1 MKILQNMTA
10 EKLGYSARTIGII
23 GNYIYFAL
31 LVIFKSNF
39 HYTTYLLPLVG
50 IFIFTMLEIT
60 STISQKQIVVL
71 TKNGDYSQEE

>member
-1 MKILQNMTA
+1 MTA
-10 EKLGYSARTIGII
+10 EKLGYSARIIGII